1 MKLVVQVD
9 PRRDREGTLTL
20 RDAADRVV
28 FGPVPVCATADQA
41 VARELGNAVRDPQRP
56 GGHPPFGS
64 YRFVK
69 ATRLTPDEHR
79 ARGPCALF
87 FEPRTGDAVSAESH
101 GRLLLELHGGAPGS
115 AGGLRPTGG
124 GLRVMD
130 EVVEELATRLRGDA
144 DCELELQ
151 AVRESWWS
159 RLFRRRRTLSDDEPG
174 ESGTS
179 RGSSDSSSTS
189 EPTFSGRGGEFSGAG
204 ASGSWQSASA
214 GRSAAATGA
223 AVAAGAAVTAAAV
236 LAATESGDAGASDVS
251 ASADGNDMGGD
262 SGVSE
267 VPDSA
272 GASDTSE
279 GTSSGSDS
287 SSPDSDSETSTSTS
301 Y

>member
-20 RDAADRVV
+20 HDASGVV
-28 FGPVPVCATADQA
+28 VYGPMPVCATADQV
-41 VARELGNAVRDPQRP
+41 VARELGNAARDPLRP

-69 ATRLTPDEHR
+69 ATRLASDEHH

-115 AGGLRPTGG
+115 GGGLRPTGG
-124 GLRVMD
+124 GLRVAD
-130 EVVEELATRLRGDA
+130 EAIEALAARLGGDA
-144 DCELELQ
+144 ACELELQ

-159 RLFRRRRTLSDDEPG
+159 RLLRRRRMLSDDEPA

-179 RGSSDSSSTS
+179 WGSSDSSSTS
-189 EPTFSGRGGEFSGAG
+189 EPAYSGRGGEFSGAG
-204 ASGSWQSASA
+204 ASGSWESAST
-214 GRSAAATGA
+214 GQSAAATGA

-236 LAATESGDAGASDVS
+236 LAAAESGDAAASD
-251 ASADGNDMGGD
+251 ASDGAAAGDVTDD

-267 VPDSA
+267 ISDSA
-272 GASDTSE
+272 GASETSDDAASASDS
-279 GTSSGSDS
+279 TSS
-287 SSPDSDSETSTSTS
+287 DSDSETSTSTS

>member
-20 RDAADRVV
+20 HDASGVAVY
-28 FGPVPVCATADQA
+28 GPVPVCATADQA
-41 VARELGNAVRDPQRP
+41 VARQLGNAARDPLRP

-69 ATRLTPDEHR
+69 ATPLAPDEYR
-79 ARGPCALF
+79 ARGPCALV

-101 GRLLLELHGGAPGS
+101 GRLLLELHGGAPGGG
-115 AGGLRPTGG
+115 GGLRSTGG
-124 GLRVMD
+124 GLRVAD

-159 RLFRRRRTLSDDEPG
+159 RLFRRRRTFGDDQPA

-179 RGSSDSSSTS
+179 WGSRDSSSPS
-189 EPTFSGRGGEFSGAG
+189 EPAYSGRGGEFSGAG
-204 ASGSWQSASA
+204 ASGSWESAST

-223 AVAAGAAVTAAAV
+223 AVSAGAAVAAAAV
-236 LAATESGDAGASDVS
+236 LAATESGNAAASD
-251 ASADGNDMGGD
+251 ASEGAATGDMTDD

-267 VPDSA
+267 VSDSA
-272 GASDTSE
+272 SEMSDSTTAE
-279 GTSSGSDS
+279 SDS
-287 SSPDSDSETSTSTS
+287 SSSDSDSETSTSTS